1 MINKLLIEHDHIR
14 RTLNL
19 LEMQFLDLCRN
30 KKPDFS
36 MMRSIVV
43 YVQEYPELAHHPLED
58 MVYAILLK
66 RDEKVKLIQKLISDH
81 TDLERDTRDLREC
94 VESHLQSDFSEEK
107 LKQILSSFLIRQR
120 QHLYTEEME
129 IYPVAQRVLTKK
141 DWEKVQS
148 VLPHGDDPVFGTRT
162 REDYELL
169 YRQIEGNGKQDST
182 NR

>member
-1 MINKLLIEHDHIR
+1 MLCTETMIEKLLIEHDHIR

-30 KKPDFS
+30 KTPDFA

-43 YVQEYPELAHHPLED
+43 YIQQYPEVAHHPLED
-58 MVYAILLK
+58 MIYSILLK
-66 RDEKVKLIQKLISDH
+66 REVKVDLLQKLISDH
-81 TDLERDTRDLREC
+81 TDLENVTRNLRES
-94 VESHLQSDFSEEK
+94 VELRIQGDFSEDK
-107 LKQILSSFLIRQR
+107 LKQRLSKFLIRQR
-120 QHLYTEEME
+120 QHLYIEELE
-129 IYPVAQRVLTKK
+129 IYPLTISTLTKE

-169 YRQIEGNGKQDST
+169 YRQIEDHGK
-182 NR
+182 